1 MQDPETPSGILRTE
15 HQIIM
20 RVVEVLHQLV
30 ARSREGRGFERAALA
45 RCVDFFR
52 AFADACHHAKE
63 EDLLFPV
70 LESRGIPREGGPIG
84 MMLYEHK
91 LAREHTRDMAEA
103 LDAEQ
108 RGEASAIA
116 RFHEAADRYISLL
129 TQHIFKENDVLF
141 NMGDRVMTPDDQKS
155 LCERFCQAGCRS
167 FGGKTRAQ
175 LEQLADD
182 LESQWGHA

>member
-1 MQDPETPSGILRTE
+1 MEPPETPSGILRTE

-20 RVVEVLHQLV
+20 RVVEVLHRLV

-91 LAREHTRDMAEA
+91 LAREHTRAMAEA

-108 RGEASAIA
+108 RGEASAVA
-116 RFHEAADRYISLL
+116 RFHEA
-129 TQHIFKENDVLF
+129 
-141 NMGDRVMTPDDQKS
+141 
-155 LCERFCQAGCRS
+155 
-167 FGGKTRAQ
+167 
-175 LEQLADD
+175 
-182 LESQWGHA
+182 

>member
-1 MQDPETPSGILRTE
+1 MQAPETPSGILRTE

-84 MMLYEHK
+84 VMLYEHK

-103 LDAEQ
+103 IDAEQ

-141 NMGDRVMTPDDQKS
+141 NMGDTVMTPDDQKS
-155 LCERFCQAGCRS
+155 LCERFCEAGCRS

-182 LESQWGHA
+182 LESRWGHA